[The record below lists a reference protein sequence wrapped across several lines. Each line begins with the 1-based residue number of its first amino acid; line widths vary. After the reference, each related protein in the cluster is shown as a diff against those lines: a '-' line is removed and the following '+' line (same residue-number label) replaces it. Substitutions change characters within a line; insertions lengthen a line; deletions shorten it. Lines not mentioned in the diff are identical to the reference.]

1 MMGEVSKKSAQK
13 PWNSQSLKE
22 TSSKFVTS
30 STPQTTVDLKI
41 AEQLEEFGSQ
51 HSGKKQEVVE
61 KAPPRPC
68 SVAIMPVL
76 PPVFSTGVAGRIID
90 VGTFDKHFESLRS
103 PSLED
108 VQESAEELDSPKKS
122 IRSEDS
128 TSKKADDAPT
138 DEGGTAEEAGVMRKK
153 SVEAEEEKISDT
165 RDSKIEG
172 DEKTI
177 GEEEKT
183 NEAKKDSSIVESKH
197 ILFTLTV
204 S

>member
-1 MMGEVSKKSAQK
+1 MMGEVSKKSIQK

-30 STPQTTVDLKI
+30 PTPQSTVDLKI

-51 HSGKKQEVVE
+51 HSTKKQEAIE
-61 KAPPRPC
+61 KAPRPC

-122 IRSEDS
+122 IKSEDT
-128 TSKKADDAPT
+128 TSRTAEHTPT
-138 DEGGTAEEAGVMRKK
+138 DGGGTAEEAGVMREK
-153 SVEAEEEKISDT
+153 SVEAEEEKIGDK

-177 GEEEKT
+177 GEEEKM
-183 NEAKKDSSIVESKH
+183 NEAKKDSSVVESKH
-197 ILFTLTV
+197 FSFKWAV